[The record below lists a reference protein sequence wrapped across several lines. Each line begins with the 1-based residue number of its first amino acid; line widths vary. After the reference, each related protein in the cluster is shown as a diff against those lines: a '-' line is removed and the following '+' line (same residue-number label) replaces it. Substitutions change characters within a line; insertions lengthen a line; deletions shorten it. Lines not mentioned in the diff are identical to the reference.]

1 MMDLFRW
8 DGWPTAS
15 EWQAFWSFVTA
26 GVAAAAAI
34 IALRHYRISVRS
46 GVEAV
51 NSRIEQA
58 RPFVAVDL
66 RFLGGLYACV
76 DVTNSGLT
84 AARNITFE
92 WNKRPVAIDV
102 KSQTALDRAMVDG
115 EIPFLAP
122 GRKISYMLN
131 RYDDDEPHED
141 VPRRY
146 EVKATYNGPADDVWT
161 SESVL
166 DVDQWAA
173 TLVQRDQYADI
184 TDELKK
190 LVTAAQSQK
199 LADEALA
206 RAADSVNVHLESGF
220 RVQMARKQMRERLE
234 ARWAAEEGR
243 STPL

>member
-1 MMDLFRW
+1 MDLFRW

-15 EWQAFWSFVTA
+15 EWQAFWSFITA

-34 IALRHYRISVRS
+34 IALGHYRTSVRS
-46 GVEAV
+46 GVESV
-51 NSRIEQA
+51 NNRIEQA
-58 RPFVAVDL
+58 RPFVVVDL

-84 AARNITFE
+84 AARNIKFKWSE
-92 WNKRPVAIDV
+92 HPVAIDD
-102 KSQTALDRAMVDG
+102 KSQMALDRAMVDG
-115 EIPFLAP
+115 DIPFLAP
-122 GRKISYMLN
+122 GRTISYMLN
-131 RYDDDEPHED
+131 QYDDDEPSQD

-146 EVKATYNGPADDVWT
+146 AIKATYNGPADDVWD

-173 TLVQRDQYADI
+173 TLVQRSQHADI

-190 LVTAAQSQK
+190 LVAAAQSQK
-199 LADEALA
+199 QADEALA

-220 RVQMARKQMRERLE
+220 RVQMARKQRREQME

-243 STPL
+243 STLG